1 MIAKIPEKREDGDS
15 SFKDL
20 VEYMTNRD
28 EDQEKSTDELNTSNR
43 RRHLDVLRVIGIN
56 LATAGDH
63 LRAAGRVDVID
74 GNAIRIRLGSVGR
87 TAHSDAGKHDRSDRN
102 ADNPIE
108 GEIDGREHQRSIAR
122 TRANLRAAGRYLGQ
136 APEADRDFQERAR
149 ARRAHIA
156 FAADAAERRNRRD
169 AGDIDADERLALL
182 QLMGGPLQVVT
193 SSGVV
198 CEHNCL
204 TLESASAE
212 MAAVAAQN
220 ARVKDPV
227 YHVVLSWAPGENPTD
242 QEAFQS
248 AHYALKAVGM
258 SDHQY
263 VFAVHRDTDNAHV
276 HIAVNRVNP
285 DTFKAVY
292 PDRDYYKLDRAMRE
306 LELANGWQEVEG
318 VFSIFERNGKKV
330 IDWTSKSPDSK
341 GKRPSKAS
349 EMERYDGSESFFTY
363 VRNEPR
369 KAIAAALK
377 RETLT
382 WQAVHH
388 LLAKF
393 NLELR
398 EKGQGFAIYDLGS
411 DATTPIKA
419 SDLHEELSKSRLVK
433 RLGDF
438 QESRPV
444 EVEPS
449 TKYDKHKPLK
459 RDPKVREDR
468 RQARADARRTLRD
481 RYQVYK
487 KSFVTKRL
495 NPADVKR
502 RYALIAEQARDQR
515 SKVKAS
521 KGSAAAKKAMYS
533 VIAFE
538 TVRDRERLKAEIQLE
553 RNELRQDPHN
563 KTRTFKQW
571 VEEQAAAG
579 DDAAISQVRGW
590 AYSEKRKEKEIQ
602 DTVKDGRRNGLRH
615 DSEAD
620 PTAKT
625 DVLGMTFKV
634 RRNGSV
640 HYQNDSGQD
649 QFIDQGRSIHLLP
662 GADGERAV
670 IAAALAYA
678 KEKYGGRFELTG
690 TDEFKKIAVE
700 VMTEYKIAVTLNNTM
715 QEAARKAYEAEYR
728 ASERKGGG
736 KGRRP
741 S

>member
-1 MIAKIPEKREDGDS
+1 MIAKIPEKRDDGDS

-28 EDQEKSTDELNTSNR
+28 ENQEKFTDELNTSER
-43 RRHLDVLRVIGIN
+43 RRHLDVLRVIGVN
-56 LATAGDH
+56 LAAAGDH

-74 GNAIRIRLGSVGR
+74 GDAIRIRLRGTGGL
-87 TAHSDAGKHDRSDRN
+87 THSDAGKHDRSDRS
-102 ADNPIE
+102 ADNPNE

-122 TRANLRAAGRYLGQ
+122 TRANLRTAGRYLRQ

-149 ARRAHIA
+149 TRRAYLA
-156 FAADAAERRNRRD
+156 VVADAAERRNRRN
-169 AGDIDADERLALL
+169 AGDVDADERLALL
-182 QLMGGPLQVVT
+182 QLMGGPQEVVT

-198 CEHNCL
+198 CQHNCL
-204 TLESASAE
+204 ALESASAE

-242 QEAFQS
+242 QQAFES

-263 VFAVHRDTDNAHV
+263 VFAVHRDTDHAHV

-285 DTFKAVY
+285 ETFRAVY

-318 VFSIFERNGKKV
+318 VFSIFERGGKKV
-330 IDWTSKSPDSK
+330 IDWTSKAPDSK

-349 EMERYDGSESFFTY
+349 EMERYDGTESFFTY

-369 KAIAAALK
+369 KAIALALK

-382 WQAVHH
+382 WQAIHH
-388 LLAKF
+388 LLAKY

-398 EKGQGFAIYDLGS
+398 EKGQGLAVYDLGA

-419 SDLHEELSKSRLVK
+419 SDLHESLSKSRLEK

-438 QESRPV
+438 QEPRPI

-468 RQARADARRTLRD
+468 RQARADARRALRD
-481 RYQVYK
+481 RYEIYK
-487 KSFVTKRL
+487 KGFVTKRL
-495 NPADVKR
+495 NPVDVKR
-502 RYALIAEQARDQR
+502 RYAEIAEQARDQR

-521 KGSAAAKKAMYS
+521 KGSTAAKKAMYS

-538 TVRDRERLKAEIQLE
+538 TLRDRERLKVEIQRE
-553 RNELRQDPHN
+553 RDVLRQDPQN
-563 KTRTFKQW
+563 KRRTFKEW

-579 DDAAISQVRGW
+579 DAAAISQVRGW

-602 DTVKDGRRNGLRH
+602 DAEIDDRHNGLRH
-615 DSEAD
+615 DSDAE
-620 PTAKT
+620 PLAKSS
-625 DVLGMTFKV
+625 VVGMTFKV
-634 RRNGSV
+634 RRSGSV
-640 HYQNDSGQD
+640 HYQNDRGQD
-649 QFIDQGRSIHLLP
+649 QFIDLGRSVQVLP
-662 GADGERAV
+662 GADTDRAA
-670 IAAALAYA
+670 IAAALAFA

-700 VMTEYKIAVTLNNTM
+700 VLVEYKITVTLSNAV
-715 QEAARKAYEAEYR
+715 QEAARKAYEVEYR

-736 KGRRP
+736 KGHRP